1 MLHKGTVP
9 HEAEEESADEN
20 YEYEGEEL
28 SERIGL
34 CFSLGNFLD
43 HLLLTDIF
51 FCLDYK

>member
-1 MLHKGTVP
+1 VLHEGAVP

-20 YEYEGEEL
+20 SEYKSEEL

-34 CFSLGNFLD
+34 CFGLGNFHN